1 MIERLF
7 DLVKRST
14 RHATPKS
21 VAIPRNRI
29 RGSGVYTDT

>member
-7 DLVKRST
+7 DLVKRPT
-14 RHATPKS
+14 RHTTPKS
-21 VAIPRNRI
+21 VPIRRNRI